1 MEVNEIHNAC
11 TCTTSVFNKYWFFRR
26 KKNRGSLVPLPG
38 VVYSDVSDLSWHLAG
53 IMKVLNIVGVSQKQ
67 SNNLWLVK
75 ALT

>member
-1 MEVNEIHNAC
+1 MHVGVLVFQEKKKQQQHSS
-11 TCTTSVFNKYWFFRR
+11 TSR
-26 KKNRGSLVPLPG
+26 SCLC
-38 VVYSDVSDLSWHLAG
+38 SDVSDLSWHLAG